1 MNQADLNENPI
12 VLLRRLHRWRMA
24 FFGLV
29 ILLAGITIGAAG
41 ALLVVRPQ
49 PVQPPRPPDEIV
61 PIIMA
66 RFRNELQ
73 LTPDQTDAIRGIL
86 RTRMQELHAIR
97 EAARPEIE
105 SQLEAMKKEIDA
117 VLTEEQRGRWQRIVS
132 RLEGE
137 FRHGMR
143 RGPGRP
149 GGPRPEGY
157 RQGRGGPR
165 PPDQFGPPNGERPR
179 RPGPGRQHWGP
190 TEGNAPPDRND
201 VQDPNP

>member
-41 ALLVVRPQ
+41 TLLVVRPE
-49 PVQPPRPPDEIV
+49 PPGPPRDPDV
-61 PIIMA
+61 AVAMMMG

-73 LTPDQTDAIRGIL
+73 LTPDQMNAIRAVL
-86 RTRMQELHAIR
+86 RERMQRLHEIR
-97 EAARPEIE
+97 EQARPEIE
-105 SQLEAMKKEIDA
+105 SQLEALKSEIDA

-137 FRHGMR
+137 FRYGMR

-157 RQGRGGPR
+157 RGGRGGPR

-190 TEGNAPPDRND
+190 TEGDATPDRND
-201 VQDPNP
+201 VTNHWP